1 MWAVILYNTTH
12 DSRDIL
18 NEDCCLKKRIVTLA
32 SRYIPQEWDFSK
44 VRAKA
49 PTLLESP
56 MGLG

>member
-1 MWAVILYNTTH
+1 MWAVILYNMTVVTF
-12 DSRDIL
+12 SMRIFAF
-18 NEDCCLKKRIVTLA
+18 KRRIATLE
-32 SRYIPQEWDFSK
+32 SRYIPREWDFSK